1 MTLETY
7 PFLFT
12 FNKNQYINTTS
23 IRERLNRKPHNL
35 FAPHRTDF
43 FMIYLFT
50 EGTGDHMVDFDLYK
64 VKSRSLLFIS
74 QGQIH
79 SFDPMESYDGRALI
93 FTESFFCRSQ
103 KDRTYF
109 SNSMLFNN
117 YRQPYFDVGDDY
129 EELYRVFLEIYNE
142 LRKETDA
149 FQGEILHNL
158 LYRIFLIAE
167 RHLVKYMEPADAGSR
182 KIKLV
187 NEFKEL
193 VEQYYQTH
201 KWVKFYAQRLAVSQ
215 KTLQSA
221 TTQVLGKSPKEWISQ
236 RILLESKR
244 ILAYDTLSVKELSA
258 MMHFDDATNFV
269 KFFKKNEG
277 ISPSD
282 FRKRF

>member
-12 FNKNQYINTTS
+12 FNKNQHINTTS
-23 IRERLNRKPHNL
+23 IRERLSRKPHNL
-35 FAPHRTDF
+35 YAPHRTDF
-43 FMIYLFT
+43 YMIYLFT
-50 EGTGDHMVDFDLYK
+50 DGSGDHMVDFNLYK
-64 VKSRSLLFIS
+64 VRRRSLLFIS

-79 SFDPMESYDGRALI
+79 SFDPMETYDGRALI

-103 KDRTYF
+103 KDRNYF
-109 SNSMLFNN
+109 RNSMLFNN
-117 YRQPYFDVGDDY
+117 CGQPYFDAAGDY
-129 EELYRVFLEIYNE
+129 EELYRLFLEIYDE

-158 LYRIFLIAE
+158 LYRIFLISE
-167 RHLVKYMEPADAGSR
+167 RQLIKYIEPADTGSR
-182 KIKLV
+182 TVKLV
-187 NEFKEL
+187 SDFKDL
-193 VEQYYQTH
+193 VEQYYQTQ
-201 KWVKFYAQRLAVSQ
+201 KWVKFYTERLAVSQ
-215 KTLQSA
+215 KTLQKA
-221 TTQVLGKSPKEWISQ
+221 TAQVLGKSPKEWISQ

-244 ILAYDTLSVKELSA
+244 ILAYDTLSIKELSA

-282 FRKRF
+282 FRRRF